1 MGCAALLTAWAHELH
16 GRGDGDLVQ
25 TPVGGD
31 PAEDCDEGGDFD
43 PLRELGLHP
52 TEPHV
57 LEDRCMGAAG
67 LLGFGVR
74 NALNVGYHAKECRIV
89 CVPGAFVERLHA
101 QAVAELK
108 AEAEAATDGED
119 GEGGQEEPFLTHGDV
134 ITAWWTRLAVSHM
147 LPPESQRTVTIQVST
162 KAPPPHTFSPTGDP
176 VGLWT

>member
-1 MGCAALLTAWAHELH
+1 MGCAALLAAWAHELH
-16 GRGDGDLVQ
+16 GRGDLVP

-31 PAEDCDEGGDFD
+31 PEDDHGHHEGSDGDFFD

-67 LLGFGVR
+67 LVGFGVR
-74 NALNVGYHAKECRIV
+74 NALDVGFRAKECRIV

-101 QAVAELK
+101 RAMAELK
-108 AEAEAATDGED
+108 AEAEAQEAAGDGTDGE
-119 GEGGQEEPFLTHGDV
+119 GAREEPFLTHGDV

-147 LPPESQRTVTIQVST
+147 VPPESQRTITIQVST
-162 KAPPPHTFSPTGDP
+162 
-176 VGLWT
+176 